1 VAVIELDYAEL
12 GVAWQRSRLP
22 ALPVSL
28 TWRNHAKV
36 PNDPQRA
43 LDDADARLKSRGL
56 IDRRGGLDDDLYG
69 MLALFAQAPCELD
82 MRFSAGVGHEGR
94 AVVAARGGYA
104 ARAIVDGD
112 FVQLE
117 TVPDYQVTGS
127 LVGVLPD
134 VHAAHGP
141 VVSLPTSDLAAAVAD
156 VTERGDDSDGAFASA
171 LQARG
176 VRSNDA
182 RNLVALL
189 GGDRTGFGQIG
200 AAVRDSGGRRHRSPI
215 AVQVIDTYA
224 GRSAVYQRAGYTVA
238 SPADFS
244 LLVRVVDELLDG
256 TRWRL

>member
-1 VAVIELDYAEL
+1 MAVIELDYAEL

-36 PNDPQRA
+36 PDDPQRA

-56 IDRRGGLDDDLYG
+56 IDRRGGLDDDLFG
-69 MLALFAQAPCELD
+69 MLALFAQAPCEVD
-82 MRFSAGVGHEGR
+82 MRFAPGVGHEGR

-117 TVPDYQVTGS
+117 TVPEYQVTGS

-134 VHAAHGP
+134 VQAAHGP

-182 RNLVALL
+182 RNLVGLL
-189 GGDRTGFGQIG
+189 GGDRTGFGKIG

-215 AVQVIDTYA
+215 AVQVIDTHA
-224 GRSAVYQRAGYTVA
+224 GRSALYQRAGYTVA

-256 TRWRL
+256 TRRRL